1 MNKLTDKIFIQT
13 GKSAL
18 DSLLTNVTPQN
29 TQGTGGGAVC
39 HPNNC
44 VLTKDLVNN

>member
-29 TQGTGGGAVC
+29 TQGTGGGGSLSGGTQIIVYS
-39 HPNNC
+39 
-44 VLTKDLVNN
+44 LKI